1 MRRDATTFL
10 GSLLALLTLGAGCDI
25 DAYCFSECEDGV
37 GGAPTGGSGGSTTD
51 GGGGTGAGFTTVGG
65 GGTGGIIDCGD
76 TQMSLE
82 NCGQCGK
89 KCEPAGAI
97 PVCVDGECHIQACLT
112 GQYDIDGVA
121 ENGCE
126 YACPIPVPG
135 PELCDGVD
143 NDCDSLLD
151 SDDPDLLEP
160 TTLCNTSANTPC
172 ETTQIVCNGQ
182 TGWSCVYPAGV
193 ETVQGIIRTTES
205 LCDGIDGN
213 CDGSVDE
220 WFTTLGDTCA
230 DLALGQCQDLGVLV
244 CDAANPL
251 QVTCDLSAPPAPG
264 VAEAEACDG
273 IDNDCDGLVDN
284 ALPVTAF
291 DMVAIPGGGGV
302 TVDRFEASRPDS
314 SAIVPG
320 ILENV
325 SCSKPSV
332 VPWTGAG
339 YDEAS
344 AACAARGTG
353 FRLCTLSELTAA
365 CRGGANTLYP
375 YGAAYDA
382 MACNGVDDNVTG
394 AHTTGAK
401 ASCVTSPQGIFDM
414 SGNVAEWTSTQT
426 NVAAP
431 PDRIFALSG
440 GSYLS
445 PEVGLACS
453 IDLVPRAVEST
464 LLPNIGFRCCKDP

>member
-1 MRRDATTFL
+1 
-10 GSLLALLTLGAGCDI
+10 
-25 DAYCFSECEDGV
+25 
-37 GGAPTGGSGGSTTD
+37 
-51 GGGGTGAGFTTVGG
+51 VGG

-97 PVCVDGECHIQACLT
+97 PVCVDGECLIQACLT